1 MPARGLP
8 RTLLDMRCVF
18 VGTPAYLGRVDGPTR
33 CAFWAEAPQAHDFD
47 PARLIEVDLACT
59 PSAAQAKEIGWDEVQ
74 VDDCFTP
81 LAGPASTLGPPEL
94 RLTGGVYLERDLV
107 AALPASLRPTCP
119 PRGMGGYEY
128 EYLTTVYWPDED
140 DPRAGRRYVGHY
152 AEIVNERGTLARVAV
167 YPPRR
172 SAMAAVMPVAM
183 WINLTSPE
191 QCDAGPYSLT
201 AIGVGDAPKRGA
213 LFLINGQLG
222 AGPSEPST
230 VDSRWGPGHMVPAPK
245 LPLV

>member
-81 LAGPASTLGPPEL
+81 FTGPAWPEL
-94 RLTGGVYLERDLV
+94 RLAGGVYLERDLV
-107 AALPASLRPTCP
+107 AALPASKRPTCP

-183 WINLTSPE
+183 WIDLTSPE

>member
-1 MPARGLP
+1 
-8 RTLLDMRCVF
+8 MRCVF

-33 CAFWAEAPQAHDFD
+33 CAFWAEAPQGHDFD

-59 PSAAQAKEIGWDEVQ
+59 PSAAEAKEIGWDEVQ

-81 LAGPASTLGPPEL
+81 LAGPAGPEL

-107 AALPASLRPTCP
+107 AALPAAKRPTCP
-119 PRGMGGYEY
+119 PRGMVGYEY

-140 DPRAGRRYVGHY
+140 DPRAGRRYAGHY
-152 AEIVNERGTLARVAV
+152 AEIVNERGPLARVAV

-172 SAMAAVMPVAM
+172 SAGAAVMPVAM
-183 WINLTSPE
+183 WMDLTSPE

-213 LFLINGQLG
+213 LFLATGLLS
-222 AGPSEPST
+222 APST
-230 VDSRWGPGHMVPAPK
+230 LDFRWGPGHMVPAPK
-245 LPLV
+245 PPRV